1 MKDNLAPHH
10 DVQAMNDA
18 TYSRRKSVLLLH
30 LAVFMAGFTG
40 LFGKLIT
47 LNEVDLTFY
56 RCSFSFLI
64 LLVFVGIPR
73 VSWRKLLAILC
84 CGALQGVHWML
95 FYGSIKASNVSI
107 GVVCYALVGFFTA
120 FIEPLVFHKK
130 ISFTELLLS
139 ALTLL
144 GLVFIFSF
152 DTRYQVGI
160 VIGVA
165 SSLIAAIYITLNK
178 RFSEGVRTR
187 NFLFYQ
193 MLGGTLAMLFIRP
206 IYLTLVGI
214 HDPSVVVPSDSD
226 LWWLLALSLFFTVGA
241 YMLQLLSLHKL
252 SAFTVNLTYN
262 LEPVYS
268 IAMAF
273 LFFGEARQLNF
284 SFYVGLF
291 LVFLSV
297 ILQTARSLRV
307 KQQS

>member
-187 NFLFYQ
+187 NFLFY
-193 MLGGTLAMLFIRP
+193 L
-206 IYLTLVGI
+206 
-214 HDPSVVVPSDSD
+214 
-226 LWWLLALSLFFTVGA
+226 
-241 YMLQLLSLHKL
+241 LLSAK
-252 SAFTVNLTYN
+252 TQNGKN
-262 LEPVYS
+262 IQP
-268 IAMAF
+268 
-273 LFFGEARQLNF
+273 EAL
-284 SFYVGLF
+284 
-291 LVFLSV
+291 
-297 ILQTARSLRV
+297 
-307 KQQS
+307 

>member
-206 IYLTLVGI
+206 IYLTLAGI
-214 HDPSVVVPSDSD
+214 QEPSVVVPSDSD

>member
-144 GLVFIFSF
+144 GLVFIVSF

-206 IYLTLVGI
+206 IYLTLAGI
-214 HDPSVVVPSDSD
+214 QEPSVVVPSDSD

-273 LFFGEARQLNF
+273 SFFGEARQLNF

-297 ILQTARSLRV
+297 IL
-307 KQQS
+307 

>member
-64 LLVFVGIPR
+64 LLVFVGVPR

-130 ISFTELLLS
+130 ISVTELLLS

-206 IYLTLVGI
+206 IYLTLAGI
-214 HDPSVVVPSDSD
+214 HEPSVVVPSDSD

-291 LVFLSV
+291 LVSLSV

>member
-1 MKDNLAPHH
+1 MTNKLDPN
-10 DVQAMNDA
+10 NDPQVLSESS
-18 TYSRRKSVLLLH
+18 YSKRKSVLLLH

-73 VSWRKLLAILC
+73 VSWRKLLAILS

-130 ISFTELLLS
+130 VSLAELFLS

-165 SSLIAAIYITLNK
+165 SSLIAAIYITFNK
-178 RFSEGVRTR
+178 KFSEGVRTR

-193 MLGGTLAMLFIRP
+193 MLGGTLAMLLIRP
-206 IYLTLVGI
+206 VYLSLTGI
-214 HDPSVVVPSDSD
+214 HEPNVVVPSDSD

-284 SFYVGLF
+284 SFYVGVM

-297 ILQTARSLRV
+297 ILQTARSLKT
-307 KQQS
+307 KQLT

>member
-1 MKDNLAPHH
+1 
-10 DVQAMNDA
+10 
-18 TYSRRKSVLLLH
+18 
-30 LAVFMAGFTG
+30 
-40 LFGKLIT
+40 
-47 LNEVDLTFY
+47 
-56 RCSFSFLI
+56 
-64 LLVFVGIPR
+64 
-73 VSWRKLLAILC
+73 
-84 CGALQGVHWML
+84 ML

-206 IYLTLVGI
+206 IYLTLAGI
-214 HDPSVVVPSDSD
+214 QEPSVVVPSDSD